1 MEKTR
6 KWRKILAMMLT
17 VVMMLQNAQSVMV
30 FADVT
35 NEQIE
40 QRLAGNQG
48 QTEETQPAQSQVDTR
63 ANGEEYKTQS
73 QETQE
78 NGNGSTDI
86 GSPESG
92 NTTTEAKTSNAD
104 VSATITQS
112 VFQADV
118 SGTTCNFVQMTAQ
131 ITNNDAENPATGVS
145 VKALLNSAQLSWV
158 NGYGT
163 ETAGAGAYAVDSNN
177 TADLPDGSA
186 DGYDQIVMWTDQ
198 TIGAGETVAY
208 QFAAQIIPENLDGV
222 VNAWYV
228 DGTSCSYTWENTEVL
243 NPVQTPEADQEE
255 TPSDTTQDSNQSSN
269 QDSNQDSTQEATPT
283 PEVTETSEAT
293 PIPEVTETPTSEVTK
308 TPEAEPTQ
316 AADDKKAKA
325 AKKKNQQR
333 LLAQRGMEDEA
344 DVQEGEDVQPVVG
357 EENATHAKNKDIAD
371 SHNKLTFSYSVKHWV
386 TDEEGNRT
394 LVTEPYNGGAIPR
407 DYNVDIKLTFEFDD
421 INKPTATDATGYT
434 YTLPTLPEGF
444 TLTTAASGDVKDPDN
459 NTAGR
464 YQITG
469 NTVTFNYNPTY
480 FQTHTD
486 NIKGTFWLR
495 TDLDENRIKDKGQ
508 VSFTINGQTQVIK
521 YKDGTL
527 DGSKTYEIDSDGNL
541 IFTIVLKA
549 GTDADAKNVKVT
561 DTLTGKLQ
569 FANEP
574 FAVKNSRNEDVSYT
588 VSDVEGNSQQ
598 KIITI
603 PSIPAGETITITYKV
618 LSNYSQEGS
627 TDDSNTATWEWG
639 NGTGTGQDGK
649 SHGESSTGKIDLKNQ
664 VLTKKGVID
673 VDNNKI
679 NYTIQINPFAQ
690 KLIPDGTQ
698 TDGMLEL
705 TDTIEN
711 FNALSMAFDT
721 SSVHVMSGGTD
732 LLATGRATFNF
743 SKGTLNLKIPD
754 QTAITLEYTVNCY
767 GEVGEKVPVK
777 NKVNL
782 IGKYEKEI
790 TTNVTIQESG
800 STIEGD
806 ETTIRFKKVGQY
818 AGNPIIENAE
828 FKLYEYDME
837 TKTEPKDPVEIVKS
851 DSNGMVVFGTG
862 TYKVKTDTLYYI
874 QESKS
879 AEGYILNNEKHY
891 FAMYKAGATKAQRKA
906 LEDKINES
914 YGTLIGNNQ
923 VTICKAGSNLGS
935 FENAQIPQKTSMPAK
950 AIKKLDGQTFTDSK
964 IKFSYK
970 LFLKKYQPD
979 SNSDWVTD
987 NFEIAGNTEPTAG
1000 TNTESDTD
1008 SEGNKI
1014 EHSKALGTDSEGNI
1028 IGYNQI
1034 VSAGSNIEFPNIVF
1048 EYAGTY
1054 TFIMREIIP
1063 DDSNTYAYDKN
1074 EKTITVEVGRE
1085 SSSGNLIVKSVSPD
1099 IRTASNTVFNNRTT
1113 KKLTL
1118 KKVTESKSSEK
1129 TTFTFNL
1136 TGTDTDNSKFNFDGV
1151 KVGNQPITK
1160 TNEGAKVTID
1170 VDKDKTEG
1178 TVILT
1183 GIPTGVT
1190 INIEETNLP
1199 SGWHLVDEKSTKVV
1213 EMNQEQEAT
1222 ITNKY
1227 NENGE
1232 INFSVAKSFNDWSLG
1247 EKFEFKLESLKNAPE
1262 PLNGQQTT
1270 VTLAATKNT
1279 KETDTLT
1286 GNFGT
1291 IKYNTNGTYYYK
1303 ISEVIPQDTAG
1314 INYDTSVTYVKVVVT
1329 SKGAGKK
1336 KIEISTAK
1344 ADENAN
1350 YENLEYSSTEQNAA
1364 TATFTNN
1371 VSGASIKFTA
1381 TKGLTGRKLKD
1392 KEFEFKVKE
1401 GDGEN
1406 AKVVATGTNDENGNI
1421 EFSSIYYKSTD
1432 LNSAGEKEYRY
1443 TVLEVN
1449 DNKQGVTYDS
1459 QTYNVTVK
1467 VSKYPDGTLKV
1478 ECGDQSNRAGQQ
1490 ELTYAIPCAS
1500 GKTKNFENQFTA
1512 STSIRFKATK
1522 KLVNKEL
1529 QENQF
1534 SFVMTDAG
1542 TKREQV
1548 VSNDKDGN
1556 IVFPV
1561 ITYTQADLMNT
1572 DGTFANERT
1581 YQYTIEED
1589 KANKDDNPGI
1599 IYSDKKYTVNVTL
1612 SLTDK
1617 GTLKTDITVNDGNSE
1632 REISQTGNNQGTE
1645 NNPYIYALTDD
1656 STFVNKY
1663 SADAIKVNLVGKKK
1677 LENQD
1682 LTSGT
1687 YKFKITANIGTPSST
1702 ITDKNSVT
1710 NDEEGNITFP
1720 TLRFDLD
1727 ALKDGNY
1734 PVSTKTFEYT
1744 ISEVKESIPGITYGE
1759 EEYQVSITVNN
1770 TKGILSANGKVT
1782 KVKDT
1787 DGNEINPST
1796 VVAELRGINKDT
1808 NKAFS
1813 ITPGKNSFVNVY
1825 NATTS
1830 VQIKGT
1836 KEFVDTLSNSKQ
1848 IDNDA
1853 FSFEISGPKLGKDG
1867 KQTVSCSAGGEFTFP
1882 DITYSITD
1890 LKGENG
1896 EYQKDANGNYTKSF
1910 TYTVKEVI
1918 PDGAVDNVKNGITY
1932 NTTKREYTVVVTIT
1946 DDKSGELKQSVAIK
1960 KGTDGNITGA
1970 VENNKGVYTLSA
1982 GENKATFTNVYDATT
1997 EYSFKVVKRLVGRE
2011 FKDGDNFKFELL
2023 KGRQRIQTISL
2034 EVGQDGTE
2042 IKADADGNKYL
2053 EASFDPQKYG
2063 LKDVNKTYEYTI
2075 RELNPETAMEGVT
2088 IDDDIYIVDIT
2099 VTDHNDG
2106 TLTATAKRILGDDE
2120 NDKVDFENAV
2130 FINTYKAEGTAQ
2142 IVAKKFLSPG
2152 DIGAEKFTF
2161 TLTQIDQNGTV
2172 VEGGISQTKQNEGN
2186 SIVFDPIAYHQKGEK
2201 DASGN
2206 IVQTSDA
2213 GKTFW
2218 YEIKETAGTD
2228 TKYTYDNK
2236 VYKVKVDVSIDPKD
2250 NRKLVTTQTIY
2261 DATGKETSE
2270 IGEKAEAIVF
2280 TNRYEATGSITL
2292 TGKKVVEGEQ
2302 KLTAKEFNFE
2312 VKEGVGENAKVVAIG
2327 TNDEDGNIQF
2337 SEIKYA
2343 YNSETNDLGEHI
2355 YTVTEVQPK
2364 DGDGYVYDLTSRK
2377 VVVKVTDN
2385 QDKTLKAEIIAAS
2398 EKDAELKSDV
2408 TNNVI
2413 NSFINKQI
2421 SITIRKNDANKARLA
2436 DAELALFEYDNE
2448 KKAKTGDAIDT
2459 WTTSKDN
2466 DHTITGKLVAGKT
2479 YILEETKAPDGY
2491 AEANPIIFTIKNDGV
2506 RTIEV
2511 VSGGQ
2516 LDETGKVLIMVD
2528 QKTGVQ
2534 ILKVDEK
2541 GKGVPGAELAI
2552 FDGDKQIGA
2561 SWTTD
2566 GQAHVIE
2573 GLTAGKTYTLKELK
2587 APSGYKK
2594 AEDKTFTIDASKVVE
2609 VRMEDKTIKLSIMK
2623 VDGNGQGLKG
2633 ADLEIRN
2640 KNNELIDKWTSETTE
2655 HVVDEEK
2662 SRKLV
2667 EGEEYTLIETKAPEG
2682 YALANPKT
2690 FTIKSSDTVTK
2701 VTMENVPNSVI
2712 ISKKSLTGI
2721 ESIGG
2726 AKLRVLD
2733 PQGNEV
2739 VKTWTTEKGKDKA
2752 VTGVFKPNVTY
2763 TLEEVEAPEGYRKA
2777 ANIMFSLNETGEIYV
2792 GNTKVTSVVMRD
2804 ALTKASILKVDES
2817 GKGIAGADLVIK
2829 DSKGNIKA
2837 TWTSDGTPHAVEGVL
2852 KVGETYT
2859 LSETKAPSGYTV
2871 APDQTFKMEDKD
2883 VIEVTMVDYQA
2894 SGSGQITVTKKVTY
2908 ANGGDFI
2915 DLIAQDDTFYVNLF
2929 TDAAGKYPYKGALPQ
2944 AIHLVNASAGSVT
2957 FSDLA
2962 QGTYYVYETDANGNV
2977 INLDQQ
2983 GMHNGSQFMCTVDGG
2998 SNTVK
3003 LDLKAGPK
3011 EGAVN
3016 LENVF
3021 FDIPTG
3027 YSYKGEIN
3035 INKQV
3040 LKGTTQITTDD
3051 TFYAGVFTKGD
3062 DGVYNLFTVVTLVQ
3076 NDTVTVEVPLGGK
3089 DGTEPINYYILETDA
3104 DGNILDL
3111 DVFEYEVTGEGTV
3124 ALSKD
3129 NLAGNINLVN
3139 KIPEDTDGKLRVQK
3153 TDGNGV
3159 GLAGA
3164 SFRLTDEDG
3173 SVIDEWT
3180 SEASA
3185 HELELEPG
3193 TYTLTEVQAPT
3204 GYTGAGSVTIKVDD
3218 DYNFSVSGEI
3228 DYSYKGGLLK
3238 IVNKATPSTPSSGTP
3253 VSGGSTPASYSSAL
3267 SGKVAVKTGDNT
3279 PIGAYAAVLVIA
3291 ALAIAGG
3298 IFYKKKRKN
3307 DK

>member
-92 NTTTEAKTSNAD
+92 NATTEAKTSNAD

-158 NGYGT
+158 NRYGT

-186 DGYDQIVMWTDQ
+186 NGYDQIVMWTDQ

-228 DGTSCSYTWENTEVL
+228 DGTSCSYTWENTEILVPTQA
-243 NPVQTPEADQEE
+243 PVEPAPEVAPPQTEPEEKPEVKPEETTPEVTEAPEV
-255 TPSDTTQDSNQSSN
+255 TPTPEVAEVP
-269 QDSNQDSTQEATPT
+269 EATPT
-283 PEVTETSEAT
+283 PEVTEVPEAT
-293 PIPEVTETPTSEVTK
+293 PIPE
-308 TPEAEPTQ
+308 PTQ
-316 AADDKKAKA
+316 AAEDKKAIV
-325 AKKKNQQR
+325 AKKKQQQK
-333 LLAQRGMEDEA
+333 LLAQRGMEDKVSVQDATNGTVEPDKEPNSWDISDSKNTIKFTYLVNDKSWDGKSPVPRDA
-344 DVQEGEDVQPVVG
+344 TIDFHLEYTFDDDNKPSYTYYSGFWYRLPQLPAGLKLTTSKSGDILLPNGRTVVGSYQINDADGKVYFTYNRNYVKGKSGFTGTFDLYVKLDKGSSGTVYDNINIGSVDKITFLDSDVQGEKSYTVG
-357 EENATHAKNKDIAD
+357 DDGYLYFT
-371 SHNKLTFSYSVKHWV
+371 V
-386 TDEEGNRT
+386 T
-394 LVTEPYNGGAIPR
+394 L
-407 DYNVDIKLTFEFDD
+407 
-421 INKPTATDATGYT
+421 TATDATV
-434 YTLPTLPEGF
+434 EN
-444 TLTTAASGDVKDPDN
+444 V
-459 NTAGR
+459 
-464 YQITG
+464 
-469 NTVTFNYNPTY
+469 TVTDKLTGSLAFDDNWNPAAKNADGMVDFTEPPTY
-480 FQTHTD
+480 D
-486 NIKGTFWLR
+486 
-495 TDLDENRIKDKGQ
+495 
-508 VSFTINGQTQVIK
+508 GQTATFKIGRVE
-521 YKDGTL
+521 Y
-527 DGSKTYEIDSDGNL
+527 
-541 IFTIVLKA
+541 
-549 GTDADAKNVKVT
+549 
-561 DTLTGKLQ
+561 GK
-569 FANEP
+569 P
-574 FAVKNSRNEDVSYT
+574 V
-588 VSDVEGNSQQ
+588 
-598 KIITI
+598 
-603 PSIPAGETITITYKV
+603 TITYKV
-618 LSNYSQEGS
+618 KPGKDAFG
-627 TDDSNTATWEWG
+627 TNTASWTWGE
-639 NGTGTGQDGK
+639 NGKNLNKNKKDAISNVDINNHKIRKTSVIEKTGGKNTG
-649 SHGESSTGKIDLKNQ
+649 
-664 VLTKKGVID
+664 
-673 VDNNKI
+673 KI
-679 NYTIQINPFAQ
+679 NYTIVVNELAAN
-690 KLIPDGTQ
+690 LIPDESQ
-698 TDGMLEL
+698 
-705 TDTIEN
+705 
-711 FNALSMAFDT
+711 
-721 SSVHVMSGGTD
+721 
-732 LLATGRATFNF
+732 
-743 SKGTLNLKIPD
+743 D
-754 QTAITLEYTVNCY
+754 QWIKFV
-767 GEVGEKVPVK
+767 
-777 NKVNL
+777 
-782 IGKYEKEI
+782 
-790 TTNVTIQESG
+790 
-800 STIEGD
+800 
-806 ETTIRFKKVGQY
+806 
-818 AGNPIIENAE
+818 
-828 FKLYEYDME
+828 
-837 TKTEPKDPVEIVKS
+837 
-851 DSNGMVVFGTG
+851 
-862 TYKVKTDTLYYI
+862 DTL
-874 QESKS
+874 
-879 AEGYILNNEKHY
+879 
-891 FAMYKAGATKAQRKA
+891 
-906 LEDKINES
+906 
-914 YGTLIGNNQ
+914 
-923 VTICKAGSNLGS
+923 
-935 FENAQIPQKTSMPAK
+935 P
-950 AIKKLDGQTFTDSK
+950 
-964 IKFSYK
+964 
-970 LFLKKYQPD
+970 
-979 SNSDWVTD
+979 
-987 NFEIAGNTEPTAG
+987 
-1000 TNTESDTD
+1000 
-1008 SEGNKI
+1008 
-1014 EHSKALGTDSEGNI
+1014 
-1028 IGYNQI
+1028 
-1034 VSAGSNIEFPNIVF
+1034 
-1048 EYAGTY
+1048 
-1054 TFIMREIIP
+1054 
-1063 DDSNTYAYDKN
+1063 
-1074 EKTITVEVGRE
+1074 
-1085 SSSGNLIVKSVSPD
+1085 
-1099 IRTASNTVFNNRTT
+1099 
-1113 KKLTL
+1113 
-1118 KKVTESKSSEK
+1118 
-1129 TTFTFNL
+1129 
-1136 TGTDTDNSKFNFDGV
+1136 
-1151 KVGNQPITK
+1151 
-1160 TNEGAKVTID
+1160 
-1170 VDKDKTEG
+1170 
-1178 TVILT
+1178 
-1183 GIPTGVT
+1183 
-1190 INIEETNLP
+1190 
-1199 SGWHLVDEKSTKVV
+1199 
-1213 EMNQEQEAT
+1213 
-1222 ITNKY
+1222 
-1227 NENGE
+1227 
-1232 INFSVAKSFNDWSLG
+1232 
-1247 EKFEFKLESLKNAPE
+1247 
-1262 PLNGQQTT
+1262 
-1270 VTLAATKNT
+1270 
-1279 KETDTLT
+1279 
-1286 GNFGT
+1286 
-1291 IKYNTNGTYYYK
+1291 
-1303 ISEVIPQDTAG
+1303 
-1314 INYDTSVTYVKVVVT
+1314 
-1329 SKGAGKK
+1329 
-1336 KIEISTAK
+1336 
-1344 ADENAN
+1344 
-1350 YENLEYSSTEQNAA
+1350 
-1364 TATFTNN
+1364 NN
-1371 VSGASIKFTA
+1371 VNY
-1381 TKGLTGRKLKD
+1381 
-1392 KEFEFKVKE
+1392 V
-1401 GDGEN
+1401 
-1406 AKVVATGTNDENGNI
+1406 
-1421 EFSSIYYKSTD
+1421 
-1432 LNSAGEKEYRY
+1432 
-1443 TVLEVN
+1443 
-1449 DNKQGVTYDS
+1449 
-1459 QTYNVTVK
+1459 
-1467 VSKYPDGTLKV
+1467 DGTLKV
-1478 ECGDQSNRAGQQ
+1478 TGKNNENLITSDKAKGLTLNGNTIELQILDEVYAVVSYQVRVIGKQDETVTVSNTAKLTGNVTGSDKDTTSVLLETSSATFSGIAGTAQFIKKDYLLNNEGSVVPLENVQFDLYECSLDRSQTKTPVNKEYKSDPTGTVIFGSENEPLKTRTLYCFKESKLPDDLKDRYILDDKTEYYFVLFSDNDSENQKTDILNTIRTIYGDINVASGVNDLIMNDVSNYKIPTSVRPIFRAVKKLDNAQPGSTTFDFVMKFLSYDSQNKGYQPSTNLTYNDLTANNDVDGNIKFPEVELKYPGKYQFEVYEKDKEGYVKDNSHYIVTYVVNWDRNSERLVLESTTITKDRNTVTPVFNNYTSTGLTITKNTETPVDSDTEFKFELTGADFSGLAVDGNVGIIESRNGQKAIVKVTIPKGNNTASVKLTGLLKGAEITVQETKTPAGWHLRTYEPASANNESATITLSGQSSSNIVTVTNYYKETGEATFKVTKNFNGWTDNPNQEFLFSITPLGNDTGNVSNPMLPEQQSTITIKSDNSKTTNVTKTFGKLSFEQRGNYYYKITEKIPPDVDSNYRKNGITYDPKVTYIKVNVVKGSNANGRSTVNLYVSDPMNVLEPETLTSIKAVTVNKIEGSEVTASFTNSVSKADITFKVTKKLTGRALNADEFTFVLANVDKTQTIQTAKNDANGNITFNPIAYKSTDAGRQYTYTIYEQ
-1490 ELTYAIPCAS
+1490 YGGDTKNGVKYDNTTYTVTVNVSQNADGTLKITCNDDTENLSGKVYTIPKANDKEANFVNEYSAATSIQFTGIKELQNKELPDSNKQFEFSIEGHNINNGKATVSNIGRKIEFPIITYTEEDLKENETYLKSKQYDYTVTEVEPADAEEHKKAGIKYATKSYMVHVVLSRNDKGELITIVTVGDDTTPLVGTGTNPLTYA
-1500 GKTKNFENQFTA
+1500 
-1512 STSIRFKATK
+1512 
-1522 KLVNKEL
+1522 L
-1529 QENQF
+1529 
-1534 SFVMTDAG
+1534 
-1542 TKREQV
+1542 
-1548 VSNDKDGN
+1548 
-1556 IVFPV
+1556 
-1561 ITYTQADLMNT
+1561 
-1572 DGTFANERT
+1572 
-1581 YQYTIEED
+1581 
-1589 KANKDDNPGI
+1589 
-1599 IYSDKKYTVNVTL
+1599 
-1612 SLTDK
+1612 
-1617 GTLKTDITVNDGNSE
+1617 
-1632 REISQTGNNQGTE
+1632 TGNQ
-1645 NNPYIYALTDD
+1645 P
-1656 STFVNKY
+1656 TFVNVYEANDIRVK
-1663 SADAIKVNLVGKKK
+1663 LVGNKK
-1677 LENQD
+1677 LENQKLID
-1682 LTSGT
+1682 DK
-1687 YKFKITANIGTPSST
+1687 YKFKIEPYNNSGTPAST
-1702 ITDKNSVT
+1702 IDGVQVVSNKVSEN
-1710 NDEEGNITFP
+1710 GNITFP
-1720 TLRFDLD
+1720 DLKITLNDM
-1727 ALKDGNY
+1727 KGTNGY
-1734 PVSTKTFEYT
+1734 PASEKTFQYL
-1744 ISEVKESIPGITYGE
+1744 ISEVAGSESGVTYSTE
-1759 EEYQVSITVNN
+1759 RYLVKIE
-1770 TKGILSANGKVT
+1770 VT
-1782 KVKDT
+1782 NT
-1787 DGNEINPST
+1787 DGRLAATGTVEKIQDKGGKKVIFSASDTEIPE
-1796 VVAELRGINKDT
+1796 VDIADGADAFT
-1808 NKAFS
+1808 N
-1813 ITPGKNSFVNVY
+1813 TY
-1825 NATTS
+1825 NAETT
-1830 VQIKGT
+1830 VQFKGT
-1836 KEFVDTLSNSKQ
+1836 KSLVDTLGKAKSVSGRN
-1848 IDNDA
+1848 
-1853 FSFEISGPKLGKDG
+1853 FEFKIFGPKLGENG
-1867 KQTVSCSAGGEFTFP
+1867 ANGTETVSANDNGTFEFP
-1882 DITYSITD
+1882 EINYDVTD
-1890 LKGENG
+1890 LKYE
-1896 EYQKDANGNYTKSF
+1896 DGNYTSKEF
-1910 TYTVKEVI
+1910 KYTITEVM
-1918 PDGAVDNVKNGITY
+1918 PKDETGADTNVKDGVTY
-1932 NTTKREYTVVVTIT
+1932 DDKTSYNVVVTVTNDIKT
-1946 DDKSGELKQSVAIK
+1946 GTLTQTVALAGNSPEKQRIAGK
-1960 KGTDGNITGA
+1960 

-1982 GENKATFTNVYDATT
+1982 GENEATFTNVYDATT
-1997 EYSFKVVKRLVGRE
+1997 EYSFKVVKRLAGRE

-2023 KGRQRIQTISL
+2023 KGRQHIQTISL
-2034 EVGQDGTE
+2034 EVGQAGTE
-2042 IKADADGNKYL
+2042 IKTDADGNKYL
-2053 EASFDPQKYG
+2053 EASFNPQKYG

-2099 VTDHNDG
+2099 VTDNNDG

-2161 TLTQIDQNGTV
+2161 TLTQIDKDGTV

-2633 ADLEIRN
+2633 AELEIRN

-2690 FTIKSSDTVTK
+2690 FTIKSSETVTK

-2763 TLEEVEAPEGYRKA
+2763 TLEEVEAPDGYRKA

-2859 LSETKAPSGYTV
+2859 LSETKAPSGYIV

-3040 LKGTTQITTDD
+3040 LKGTTQTTTDD

-3218 DYNFSVSGEI
+3218 DYDFSVSGEI

-3238 IVNKATPSTPSSGTP
+3238 IVNKATTSTPSSGTP

>member
-1 MEKTR
+1 MDRTK

-17 VVMMLQNAQSVMV
+17 IVMMLQNAQSVMV

-40 QRLAGNQG
+40 QRLAGG
-48 QTEETQPAQSQVDTR
+48 QTQTEQQQPDQSQVETR
-63 ANGEEYKTQS
+63 ANGEEYKTQP
-73 QETQE
+73 QESTD
-78 NGNGSTDI
+78 NGNDGVDI
-86 GSPESG
+86 GSPETSSA
-92 NTTTEAKTSNAD
+92 TTEAKTSNAD
-104 VSATITQS
+104 VSAKITQS
-112 VFQADV
+112 VFPEDI
-118 SGTTCNFVQMTAQ
+118 SGTTYNFVQMTAE
-131 ITNNDAENPATGVS
+131 IKNNDTENAATGVNI
-145 VKALLNSAQLSWV
+145 KALLLSSQLSYV
-158 NGYGT
+158 TDYGT
-163 ETAGAGAYAVDSNN
+163 LTTGAEAYVPNSNN
-177 TADLPDGSA
+177 TSDLPEGSA
-186 DGYDQIVMWTDQ
+186 DGYDQIIMWNNQ
-198 TIGAGETVAY
+198 TIGAGETVSY
-208 QFAAQIIPENLDGV
+208 KFAAQLIPATLDGV

-228 DGTSCSYTWENTEVL
+228 NGTSCNYTWENTEVL

-283 PEVTETSEAT
+283 PEVTEETTATPTPEVTEESTSEAT
-293 PIPEVTETPTSEVTK
+293 E

-333 LLAQRGMEDEA
+333 LLAQRSMEDEA

-574 FAVKNSRNEDVSYT
+574 FAVKNSRNEDVSHT

-837 TKTEPKDPVEIVKS
+837 TKTEPQDPVEIVKS

-874 QESKS
+874 QESMS

-906 LEDKINES
+906 LEDKINEL

-950 AIKKLDGQTFTDSK
+950 AIKKLDGQTFTDSE
-964 IKFSYK
+964 IKFSYR
-970 LFLKKYQPD
+970 LFLKQYQPD

-987 NFEIAGNTEPTAG
+987 NFKIDYNPELTAG
-1000 TNTESDTD
+1000 TKTEFDED
-1008 SEGNKI
+1008 SEGNIIK
-1014 EHSKALGTDSEGNI
+1014 HSKALGTDSNGNI
-1028 IGYNQI
+1028 IGYNQS

-1190 INIEETNLP
+1190 INIEETILP

-1303 ISEVIPQDTAG
+1303 ISEVIPKDTAG

-1329 SKGAGKK
+1329 SRGAGQKN
-1336 KIEISTAK
+1336 IEISTAK

-1392 KEFEFKVKE
+1392 KDFKFEVKE

-1432 LNSAGEKEYRY
+1432 LNSDGEKEYHY

-1467 VSKYPDGTLKV
+1467 VSKNSDGTLKV

-1522 KLVNKEL
+1522 KLENKEL
-1529 QENQF
+1529 QEDQF

-1542 TKREQV
+1542 TKEEQV
-1548 VSNDKDGN
+1548 VLNYKDGN

-1612 SLTDK
+1612 SLTNK

-1656 STFVNKY
+1656 STFVNRY

-1682 LTSGT
+1682 LTSDT
-1687 YKFKITANIGTPSST
+1687 YKFEITANIGTPSST

-1734 PVSTKTFEYT
+1734 PASSKTFEYT
-1744 ISEVKESIPGITYGE
+1744 ISEVKESIPGITYGG
-1759 EEYQVSITVNN
+1759 EEYLVSITVNN
-1770 TKGILSANGKVT
+1770 TRGILSANGKVT

-1796 VVAELRGINKDT
+1796 PVAELHDINKDT

-1848 IDNDA
+1848 IDKDA
-1853 FSFEISGPKLGKDG
+1853 FLFEISGPKLGKDG

-1910 TYTVKEVI
+1910 IYTVKEVI

-1946 DDKSGELKQSVAIK
+1946 DDKSGELKQYVDIK
-1960 KGTDGNITGA
+1960 EGTDGNITGA

-1982 GENKATFTNVYDATT
+1982 EGNKATFTNVYDATT
-1997 EYSFKVVKRLVGRE
+1997 TYSFKVVKRLAGRE

-2023 KGRQRIQTISL
+2023 KGRQHIQTISL
-2034 EVGQDGTE
+2034 EVGQAGTE

-2053 EASFDPQKYG
+2053 EASFNPQEYG

-2075 RELNPETAMEGVT
+2075 RELNPKTAMEGVT

-2099 VTDHNDG
+2099 VTDNNDG

-2206 IVQTSDA
+2206 VVQTSDA

-2312 VKEGVGENAKVVAIG
+2312 VKEGVGENAKVVATG

-2385 QDKTLKAEIIAAS
+2385 KDNTLKAEIIAAS
-2398 EKDAELKSDV
+2398 EKDSELKSDV
-2408 TNNVI
+2408 TDKVI
-2413 NSFINKQI
+2413 NSFNNKKI
-2421 SITIRKNDANKARLA
+2421 SVTIRKTDAKGEKLA
-2436 DAELALFEYDNE
+2436 GAGLTLYEYDNE
-2448 KKAKTGDAIDT
+2448 KKGDVIDT
-2459 WTTSKDN
+2459 WETKADA
-2466 DHTITGKLVAGKT
+2466 DHTITGKLIAGKT
-2479 YILEETKAPDGY
+2479 YVLEETKVPDGY
-2491 AEANPIIFTIKNDGV
+2491 AKANPIIFTVKNDNT
-2506 RTIEV
+2506 RTIEMT
-2511 VSGGQ
+2511 SGQ
-2516 LDETGKVLIMVD
+2516 LDKDGNIVMVD

-2534 ILKVDEK
+2534 ILKVDAN
-2541 GKGVPGAELAI
+2541 GKGVKDAQLAVY
-2552 FDGDKQIGA
+2552 DGDKKIDE
-2561 SWTTD
+2561 WTSD
-2566 GQAHVIE
+2566 GDPHAIE
-2573 GLTAGKTYTLKELK
+2573 GLVAGHKYTLKELK
-2587 APSGYKK
+2587 APDGYKK
-2594 AEDKTFTIDASKVVE
+2594 AADQEFEVNDSKIIE
-2609 VRMEDKTIKLSIMK
+2609 VRMVDKLTKVSIMK
-2623 VDGNGQGLKG
+2623 VDANGQGLKG
-2633 ADLEIRN
+2633 AVLELRDSTGKMIDHWESDG
-2640 KNNELIDKWTSETTE
+2640 KEHVLEGELI
-2655 HVVDEEK
+2655 
-2662 SRKLV
+2662 
-2667 EGEEYTLIETKAPEG
+2667 EGATYTLSEVSAPEG
-2682 YALANPKT
+2682 YTLAKPKT
-2690 FTIKSSDTVTK
+2690 FEVSAKDDVTK
-2701 VTMENVPNSVI
+2701 VTMENIPNSVI
-2712 ISKKSLTGI
+2712 ISKKSLTGVN
-2721 ESIGG
+2721 SIAG
-2726 AKLRVLD
+2726 AVLRVVD
-2733 PQGNEV
+2733 AQGKEV
-2739 VKTWTTEKGKDKA
+2739 VSKWTTEAGKDKV
-2752 VTGVFKPNVTY
+2752 VTGVFKPNTTY
-2763 TLEEVEAPEGYRKA
+2763 TLEEISAPAGYRKA
-2777 ANIMFSLNETGEIYV
+2777 DNITFSLNEAGEIFV
-2792 GNTKVTSVVMRD
+2792 NNEKVTSVVMRD
-2804 ALTKASILKVDES
+2804 AMTKASILKTDES
-2817 GKGIAGADLVIK
+2817 GKALSGAQLVVK
-2829 DSKGNIKA
+2829 DSIGKEIDK
-2837 TWTSDGTPHAVEGVL
+2837 WTSDGKAHEITGL
-2852 KVGETYT
+2852 LTVGETYT
-2859 LSETKAPSGYTV
+2859 LSEVSAPSGYTV

-2908 ANGGDFI
+2908 ANGGDFT

-3040 LKGTTQITTDD
+3040 LKGTTQTTTDD

-3076 NDTVTVEVPLGGK
+3076 NDTVTVEVPLGGE

-3124 ALSKD
+3124 ALSKE
-3129 NLAGNINLVN
+3129 NLTGNINLVN
-3139 KIPEDTDGKLRVQK
+3139 KIPEESDGKLRVQK

-3173 SVIDEWT
+3173 TVVDEWT

-3185 HELELEPG
+3185 HELELDPG

-3204 GYTGAGSVTIKVDD
+3204 GYTGAGSVTIEVDD
-3218 DYNFSVSGEI
+3218 DYNFSVDGEI
-3228 DYSYKGGLLK
+3228 EYSYNNGLLK
-3238 IVNKATPSTPSSGTP
+3238 IVNKVVPSDSTTPGTSGG
-3253 VSGGSTPASYSSAL
+3253 GGSTPASYSSAL

>member
-92 NTTTEAKTSNAD
+92 NATTEAKTSNAD

-186 DGYDQIVMWTDQ
+186 NGYDQIVMWTDQ

-208 QFAAQIIPENLDGV
+208 QFAAQIIPASLDGV

-228 DGTSCSYTWENTEVL
+228 NGNSCNYTWENTEVL

-255 TPSDTTQDSNQSSN
+255 ASSDTN
-269 QDSNQDSTQEATPT
+269 QDSNQDFTQEATPT

-333 LLAQRGMEDEA
+333 LLAQRSMEDGVA
-344 DVQEGEDVQPVVG
+344 AQDAND
-357 EENATHAKNKDIAD
+357 ATQSDTKPGSYDINDNKNKVEYTYFINGNQAWDGTSAVPRDASID
-371 SHNKLTFSYSVKHWV
+371 FHLEYTFDETNQPSY
-386 TDEEGNRT
+386 TY
-394 LVTEPYNGGAIPR
+394 YNGFY
-407 DYNVDIKLTFEFDD
+407 YN
-421 INKPTATDATGYT
+421 
-434 YTLPTLPEGF
+434 LPTLPQGLKLTTSKSGKIYLPNGIKVVGSYQIDDTEGKVYFTYDKDYVKGKSGF
-444 TLTTAASGDVKDPDN
+444 TGTFDLSVKLEKGQTGTDYNITIGEVNKITFLDSDVLGEKSYTVGDDGYLYFTIKLTAKDATVN
-459 NTAGR
+459 NVEVTDKL
-464 YQITG
+464 TG
-469 NTVTFNYNPTY
+469 SLTFDENWNPSAKKSDGTSVSFSENPTY
-480 FQTHTD
+480 D
-486 NIKGTFWLR
+486 
-495 TDLDENRIKDKGQ
+495 
-508 VSFTINGQTQVIK
+508 GQTATFKIEQIEYGNPVIISYK
-521 YKDGTL
+521 VKPGENATGTNTASWTWGTNGKNKEDAQSTVDVNNHKISKEGTIEKDGEGKNTGEISYTVTVNELGANLIPDESTDQWIKFVDTLPNNVRYVDGSLKVTGKNGENLVTNNKAKGLKL
-527 DGSKTYEIDSDGNL
+527 DGNTIELQIIDGVCAIVSYQVRVIGEREKPITVSNTARLTGNVTGSDTDEK
-541 IFTIVLKA
+541 TIVLDQSSGTFSGVAGTAQFTKKDYLLQNGNIVPLTDVKFNLYQCSLDQSQTKTPVNKEYKSDSTGTVIFGSKNEPLQTSQLYCFKEAELPDNLKDKYILDDKTEYYFVLFSDNDTDDEKTKVLNNIRTYYPNITVASGVNDLTMNDISNYKIPTSVKPEFNATKKLDNGRPEDKKFQFVMKFLSYEDKNKGYKPSTGLVYQDLTAYNDSNGNIKFPKVELKYPGEYKFDVYENDEAGYVKDNSHYTVIYVVDWDKDAEKLVLKSTSVTKNGTKADPTFNNYTSTSLTITKNTETPVDVATEFKFKLTGADFSGLAVDGNTGTVESRNGNEAIVRTTIPANSNTVSVKLTGLLKNAAIKVEEIETPLGWHLRAYEPA
-549 GTDADAKNVKVT
+549 GTDGKNATITLSDQESENVVT
-561 DTLTGKLQ
+561 
-569 FANEP
+569 
-574 FAVKNSRNEDVSYT
+574 VKNYYKETGEAIFKVRKNFNGWTDNPNQEFMFSITPLGNDIGNVSNPMLP
-588 VSDVEGNSQQ
+588 EQQ
-598 KIITI
+598 
-603 PSIPAGETITITYKV
+603 STITI
-618 LSNYSQEGS
+618 
-627 TDDSNTATWEWG
+627 
-639 NGTGTGQDGK
+639 K
-649 SHGESSTGKIDLKNQ
+649 S
-664 VLTKKGVID
+664 
-673 VDNNKI
+673 DN
-679 NYTIQINPFAQ
+679 
-690 KLIPDGTQ
+690 
-698 TDGMLEL
+698 
-705 TDTIEN
+705 
-711 FNALSMAFDT
+711 
-721 SSVHVMSGGTD
+721 
-732 LLATGRATFNF
+732 
-743 SKGTLNLKIPD
+743 SK
-754 QTAITLEYTVNCY
+754 
-767 GEVGEKVPVK
+767 
-777 NKVNL
+777 
-782 IGKYEKEI
+782 
-790 TTNVTIQESG
+790 TTNVTKTFGKLSFEQRGNYYYKITETIPLDVDSNYRKNGITYDPKVTYIKVNVVKG
-800 STIEGD
+800 SNANGKSTVNLYVSDHRSVLETETLASIDAVTKNKIEGS
-806 ETTIRFKKVGQY
+806 EVTASFTNSVSEAGIRFKV
-818 AGNPIIENAE
+818 
-828 FKLYEYDME
+828 
-837 TKTEPKDPVEIVKS
+837 
-851 DSNGMVVFGTG
+851 
-862 TYKVKTDTLYYI
+862 
-874 QESKS
+874 
-879 AEGYILNNEKHY
+879 
-891 FAMYKAGATKAQRKA
+891 
-906 LEDKINES
+906 
-914 YGTLIGNNQ
+914 
-923 VTICKAGSNLGS
+923 
-935 FENAQIPQKTSMPAK
+935 
-950 AIKKLDGQTFTDSK
+950 
-964 IKFSYK
+964 
-970 LFLKKYQPD
+970 
-979 SNSDWVTD
+979 
-987 NFEIAGNTEPTAG
+987 
-1000 TNTESDTD
+1000 
-1008 SEGNKI
+1008 
-1014 EHSKALGTDSEGNI
+1014 
-1028 IGYNQI
+1028 
-1034 VSAGSNIEFPNIVF
+1034 
-1048 EYAGTY
+1048 
-1054 TFIMREIIP
+1054 
-1063 DDSNTYAYDKN
+1063 
-1074 EKTITVEVGRE
+1074 
-1085 SSSGNLIVKSVSPD
+1085 
-1099 IRTASNTVFNNRTT
+1099 T
-1113 KKLTL
+1113 KKLTGRAL
-1118 KKVTESKSSEK
+1118 NADE
-1129 TTFTFNL
+1129 FTFVLAN
-1136 TGTDTDNSKFNFDGV
+1136 
-1151 KVGNQPITK
+1151 
-1160 TNEGAKVTID
+1160 
-1170 VDKDKTEG
+1170 VDKTQ
-1178 TVILT
+1178 
-1183 GIPTGVT
+1183 T
-1190 INIEETNLP
+1190 I
-1199 SGWHLVDEKSTKVV
+1199 
-1213 EMNQEQEAT
+1213 Q
-1222 ITNKY
+1222 
-1227 NENGE
+1227 
-1232 INFSVAKSFNDWSLG
+1232 
-1247 EKFEFKLESLKNAPE
+1247 
-1262 PLNGQQTT
+1262 
-1270 VTLAATKNT
+1270 
-1279 KETDTLT
+1279 
-1286 GNFGT
+1286 
-1291 IKYNTNGTYYYK
+1291 
-1303 ISEVIPQDTAG
+1303 
-1314 INYDTSVTYVKVVVT
+1314 
-1329 SKGAGKK
+1329 
-1336 KIEISTAK
+1336 TAK
-1344 ADENAN
+1344 
-1350 YENLEYSSTEQNAA
+1350 
-1364 TATFTNN
+1364 
-1371 VSGASIKFTA
+1371 
-1381 TKGLTGRKLKD
+1381 
-1392 KEFEFKVKE
+1392 
-1401 GDGEN
+1401 
-1406 AKVVATGTNDENGNI
+1406 NDANGNI
-1421 EFSSIYYKSTD
+1421 TFNPIAYKSTD
-1432 LNSAGEKEYRY
+1432 AGQYTYTIYEQYGGDTKNGVKYDNTAY
-1443 TVLEVN
+1443 TVTVN
-1449 DNKQGVTYDS
+1449 VS
-1459 QTYNVTVK
+1459 QNA
-1467 VSKYPDGTLKV
+1467 DGTLKITCNDDT
-1478 ECGDQSNRAGQQ
+1478 ED
-1490 ELTYAIPCAS
+1490 LS
-1500 GKTKNFENQFTA
+1500 GKVYTIPKANDKEANFVNEYSA
-1512 STSIRFKATK
+1512 STSIQFTGIKE
-1522 KLVNKEL
+1522 LQNKEL
-1529 QENQF
+1529 SDSNKQF
-1534 SFVMTDAG
+1534 EFSIEGHNIKNGKAT
-1542 TKREQV
+1542 
-1548 VSNDKDGN
+1548 VSNIGRK
-1556 IVFPV
+1556 IEFPI
-1561 ITYTQADLMNT
+1561 ITYT
-1572 DGTFANERT
+1572 
-1581 YQYTIEED
+1581 EED
-1589 KANKDDNPGI
+1589 LKENETYLKSKQYD
-1599 IYSDKKYTVNVTL
+1599 YTVTEVEPADAEEHKKAGIKYDTKSYMVHVVLSRNAKGELITIVTVGDDTTPL
-1612 SLTDK
+1612 VGTGTNPLT
-1617 GTLKTDITVNDGNSE
+1617 
-1632 REISQTGNNQGTE
+1632 
-1645 NNPYIYALTDD
+1645 YALTGNQP
-1656 STFVNKY
+1656 TFVNVYEANDIRVK
-1663 SADAIKVNLVGKKK
+1663 LVGNKK
-1677 LENQD
+1677 LENQKLID
-1682 LTSGT
+1682 GKYNFKIEPYNNSGT
-1687 YKFKITANIGTPSST
+1687 PAST
-1702 ITDKNSVT
+1702 IDGASVVSNT
-1710 NDEEGNITFP
+1710 VSENKNITFP
-1720 TLRFDLD
+1720 DLKIT
-1727 ALKDGNY
+1727 LKDMKGTNGY
-1734 PVSTKTFEYT
+1734 PASEKTFQYL
-1744 ISEVKESIPGITYGE
+1744 ISEVAGSESGVTYSTE
-1759 EEYQVSITVNN
+1759 RYLVKIE
-1770 TKGILSANGKVT
+1770 VT
-1782 KVKDT
+1782 NT
-1787 DGNEINPST
+1787 DGRLAATGTVEKIQDKGGKTVRFSASDTEIPE
-1796 VVAELRGINKDT
+1796 VDIADGADAFT
-1808 NKAFS
+1808 N
-1813 ITPGKNSFVNVY
+1813 TY
-1825 NATTS
+1825 NAETT
-1830 VQIKGT
+1830 VRFRGT
-1836 KEFVDTLSNSKQ
+1836 KSLVDTLGKAKSVSGRN
-1848 IDNDA
+1848 
-1853 FSFEISGPKLGKDG
+1853 FEFKIFGPKLGENGDDG
-1867 KQTVSCSAGGEFTFP
+1867 TKTVLANDKGTFEFP
-1882 DITYSITD
+1882 EINYDVTD
-1890 LKGENG
+1890 LKYE
-1896 EYQKDANGNYTKSF
+1896 DGNYTSKEF
-1910 TYTVKEVI
+1910 KYTITEVM
-1918 PDGAVDNVKNGITY
+1918 PKDETGADTNVKDGVTY
-1932 NTTKREYTVVVTIT
+1932 DDKTSYNVVVTVTNDIKT
-1946 DDKSGELKQSVAIK
+1946 GTLTQTVALAGNSPEKQRIAGK
-1960 KGTDGNITGA
+1960 

-1982 GENKATFTNVYDATT
+1982 GENEATFTNVYDATT

-3040 LKGTTQITTDD
+3040 LKGTTQTTTDD
-3051 TFYAGVFTKGD
+3051 TFYAGIFTKGD
-3062 DGVYNLFTVVTLVQ
+3062 DGVYNLFTVVQLVQ

-3238 IVNKATPSTPSSGTP
+3238 IVNKATTSTPSSGTP

-3279 PIGAYAAVLVIA
+3279 PIGAYATVLVIA